1 VSAVAGPLV
10 VIGVGN
16 VLLGDDGVGV
26 RVVEALRREAGA
38 DPEALPPDTRLV
50 DGGTLGL
57 DLLRDLDGARG
68 LLVVDAADL
77 GALAGTVT
85 VRRDERAGRGPAGI
99 PAGGDGHGVAELL
112 AVAGLLGILPAAV
125 SVIGIGL
132 GEIGV
137 GPALSSR
144 VAAAGP
150 RAVAAARRELGSLDA
165 RAAASGAA
173 RTAQPGEL
181 AGATA

>member
-1 VSAVAGPLV
+1 MSAVAGPLV

-26 RVVEALRREAGA
+26 RVVEALRSVAGA
-38 DPEALPPDTRLV
+38 DPGALPPDTRLV

-68 LLVVDAADL
+68 LLIVDAADL
-77 GALAGTVT
+77 GGLAGTVT
-85 VRRDERAGRGPAGI
+85 IRRDERATRGPAGI

-112 AVAGLLGILPAAV
+112 AVAGMLGSLPAAV
-125 SVIGIGL
+125 SVIGIGVV
-132 GEIGV
+132 EIGV
-137 GPALSSR
+137 GPALSPR
-144 VAAAGP
+144 VAAAVP

-165 RAAASGAA
+165 RATASSAA
-173 RTAQPGEL
+173 RTAHPGEL

>member
-1 VSAVAGPLV
+1 MSAVAGPLV

-16 VLLGDDGVGV
+16 ILLGDDGVGV
-26 RVVEALRREAGA
+26 RVVEALRSDAGA
-38 DPEALPPDTRLV
+38 DPDALPPDTRLV

-68 LLVVDAADL
+68 LLVLDAADL

-85 VRRDERAGRGPAGI
+85 VRRDARATRGPAGV
-99 PAGGDGHGVAELL
+99 PADGDGHGVAELL
-112 AVAGLLGILPAAV
+112 AVAAMLGILPAAV
-125 SVIGIGL
+125 SVIGIGV
-132 GEIGV
+132 GEIVV
-137 GPALSSR
+137 GPALSPR
-144 VAAAGP
+144 VAAAVP
-150 RAVAAARRELGSLDA
+150 RAAVAARRELGSLDA
-165 RAAASGAA
+165 RAVEGGPA